1 MIKKCWNENV
11 NERPDFS
18 RIRKELKQFLSSNGK
33 TFNIMDQMQMSTTE
47 RIEQWNNYLEEMV
60 EHKTKELE
68 EEKQKTEN
76 FLNRM
81 LPPSVASRLSKGLPV
96 EPKAYE
102 NVTIYFSDIVG
113 FTSLSSQC
121 TPLQVSQLKW
131 SLISFGP
138 RTFLGPPEIWSLR
151 STAPKKFE
159 FQEI

>member
-1 MIKKCWNENV
+1 
-11 NERPDFS
+11 
-18 RIRKELKQFLSSNGK
+18 
-33 TFNIMDQMQMSTTE
+33 MDQMQMSTTE
-47 RIEQWNNYLEEMV
+47 RIEQWNNFLEEMV
-60 EHKTKELE
+60 EHKTIELE

-121 TPLQVSQLKW
+121 TPLQVSKLDSTKMVPN
-131 SLISFGP
+131 LIWAL
-138 RTFLGPPEIWSLR
+138 TFLV
-151 STAPKKFE
+151 PKKFGPHMKIIISH
-159 FQEI
+159 FHVGTKCQRAGKK

>member
-1 MIKKCWNENV
+1 
-11 NERPDFS
+11 
-18 RIRKELKQFLSSNGK
+18 
-33 TFNIMDQMQMSTTE
+33 MQMSTTE

-68 EEKQKTEN
+68 EEKQKTES

-121 TPLQVSQLKW
+121 TPLQVSKLASAEMIPDLNW
-131 SLISFGP
+131 VL
-138 RTFLGPPEIWSLR
+138 TFLVIE
-151 STAPKKFE
+151 KFGHRE
-159 FQEI
+159 LLSPHH

>member
-1 MIKKCWNENV
+1 
-11 NERPDFS
+11 
-18 RIRKELKQFLSSNGK
+18 
-33 TFNIMDQMQMSTTE
+33 MSTTE
-47 RIEQWNNYLEEMV
+47 RIEHWNNYLEEMV

-96 EPKAYE
+96 EPKAYG

-121 TPLQVSQLKW
+121 TPLQVSKLLAMCLNCPQY
-131 SLISFGP
+131 
-138 RTFLGPPEIWSLR
+138 LR
-151 STAPKKFE
+151 SQTFEGSNFSDSKK
-159 FQEI
+159 

>member
-1 MIKKCWNENV
+1 MLDAIIINHYSFLSIDLINKCWHENL

-33 TFNIMDQMQMSTTE
+33 RFNVMDQIQMSTTE
-47 RIEQWNNYLEEMV
+47 RIEHWNNYLEEMV

-81 LPPSVASRLSKGLPV
+81 LPPSVASRLSKGQPV
-96 EPKAYE
+96 EPKAYG

-121 TPLQVSQLKW
+121 TPLQVSKLMA
-131 SLISFGP
+131 S
-138 RTFLGPPEIWSLR
+138 
-151 STAPKKFE
+151 A
-159 FQEI
+159 